1 MRAAS
6 QGALDR
12 ARERWEPFVAT
23 QVGKEIEL
31 ALQMFSIVDVIK
43 VSTALTNALEGGS
56 RDAQARAKL
65 ARDVFGGR
73 VSDGVAELVEGL
85 VREEWSQRDD
95 LQRAIEALGVDT
107 ILLGA
112 RREGVL
118 STVEEE
124 LYQTMRLYSE
134 NRDLRL
140 AFTTPNLSP
149 EARHRFAEQLF
160 HNLQPWTVA
169 LIRRSIA
176 REHHTIPG
184 LLRRYT
190 FAAAR
195 LDEHMVAA
203 VTSAL
208 PLTRE
213 QEERLARILSTKY
226 GTPVKIHV
234 SIDTEVIGGLRIY
247 VGDDIIDGTIASRL
261 DSVRGAF
268 TN

>member
-23 QVGKEIEL
+23 QPGKEIDL

-43 VSTALTNALEGGS
+43 VSSALTHALEGGS
-56 RDAQARAKL
+56 RDGESRAQL
-65 ARDVFGGR
+65 ARSVFGGR
-73 VSDGVAELVEGL
+73 VSDAVVDLVEGL
-85 VREEWSQRDD
+85 VREDWSQRDD

-124 LYQTMRLYSE
+124 LYQTMRLYSD

-140 AFTTPNLSP
+140 AFTTPNLP
-149 EARHRFAEQLF
+149 AEARHRFAEQLF
-160 HNLQPWTVA
+160 HNVQPWTVA

-190 FAAAR
+190 YAAAR
-195 LDEHMVAA
+195 LAEHMVAA
-203 VTSAL
+203 VTSAV

-213 QEERLARILSTKY
+213 QEDRLARILSAKY
-226 GTPVKIHV
+226 ATAVKVHV
-234 SIDTEVIGGLRIY
+234 SIDTAVIGGLRIY
-247 VGDDIIDGTIASRL
+247 VGDDVIDGTIASRL
-261 DSVRGAF
+261 ESVRGAF